1 MPNFASVNILVVE
14 HLSKSFGERILFE
27 DISFGLSH
35 GSKVALVARNGAGKS
50 TLLSIL
56 AGEDTADSGKISFN
70 KSSTVGYLKQEPEFY
85 EHDTIIDHIFK
96 MQTPAMLAVKEYER
110 LLSSAEHQN
119 NEETQAAL
127 QQAMVNIEELKA
139 WDLDARVRTILG
151 KLGLH
156 HIQNK
161 IATLSGG
168 QRRRIALAQLLIES
182 PDVLLMDEPTNHL
195 DVEMVEW
202 LEGYLSAQQKTV
214 LLITHDRYFLDRV
227 CDEIIELD
235 NNKLYHYRGNYEYFL
250 EKKAEREFNLARE
263 TDKAKNLLR
272 TELEWMRKQPKARTT
287 KSKARIDAYY
297 DLKEKASIK
306 TDEQKLQLDMK
317 MSRIGGKVLELKKV
331 YKSFGE
337 KIILNGFDYT
347 FKKGERIGIIGSNG
361 AGKSTF
367 LNMITGKEL
376 ADSGKVNVGE
386 TIVYGYYTQQGL
398 KLNEDKRVIEVV
410 KEIAD
415 VVELNDKSK
424 IRAEQFL
431 ELFMFPPQ
439 MQYTYVSS
447 LSGGEK
453 RRLMLLTVLIKNPNF
468 LILDEPTNDLDLLT
482 LQTLEDYLQFFPGCL
497 IIVSHDRYFMDK
509 LVDHLLVF
517 EGNGHVRDFPGN
529 YSDYRNALDREE
541 KEEKQIEKEN
551 KITVPKERPIQKLT
565 FKEKFELEQLD
576 KRIPELENE
585 KKILEEKLTVTSVH
599 NELIQLSERLGQIS
613 TELDEKSLRW
623 LELQD
628 KAERTG

>member
-235 NNKLYHYRGNYEYFL
+235 NNQLYHYRGNYEYFL

-551 KITVPKERPIQKLT
+551 KITLPKERPVQKLT

>member
-1 MPNFASVNILVVE
+1 MNILSIE
-14 HLSKSFGERILFE
+14 NLTKSFGERVLFE
-27 DISFGLSH
+27 NISLGISL
-35 GSKVALVARNGAGKS
+35 GSKVALVAKNGAGKS

-70 KSSTVGYLKQEPEFY
+70 KSSTLGYLKQEPQFNEL
-85 EHDTIIDHIFK
+85 DSIIDHVFK
-96 MQTPAMLAVKEYER
+96 MNTPAMQAVKEYER
-110 LLSSAEHQN
+110 LLSVTEDESSDMHQQ
-119 NEETQAAL
+119 TL
-127 QQAMVNIEELKA
+127 QEAMERVEELKA
-139 WDLDARVRTILG
+139 WDIDARVKTILG

-156 HIQNK
+156 HIHHK
-161 IATLSGG
+161 INSLSGG

-195 DVEMVEW
+195 DVDMVEW

-227 CDEIIELD
+227 CDEIVELD
-235 NNKLYHYRGNYEYFL
+235 NRQIYHYRGNYEYFL
-250 EKKAEREFNLARE
+250 EKKAEREFNLSRE
-263 TDKAKNLLR
+263 TDKARNLLR
-272 TELEWMRKQPKARTT
+272 KELEWMRKQPKARTT

-297 DLKEKASIK
+297 ELKDKASIK

-317 MSRIGGKVLELKKV
+317 MQRIGGKVLELKKV
-331 YKSFGE
+331 YKSYGAK
-337 KIILNGFDYT
+337 KILSGFDYT

-367 LNMITGKEL
+367 LNLITGKEQV
-376 ADSGKVNVGE
+376 DNGKINVGE
-386 TIVYGYYTQQGL
+386 TIVFGYYTQEGL

-415 VVELNDKSK
+415 MVMLNDKTK

-431 ELFMFPPQ
+431 ELFTFTPQ

-482 LQTLEDYLQFFPGCL
+482 LQTLEDYLQFFAGCL

-509 LVDHLLVF
+509 LVDHLFVV
-517 EGNGHVRDFPGN
+517 EGDGVVRDFPGN
-529 YSDYRNALDREE
+529 HSEYRAQLDIELKTEKQVE
-541 KEEKQIEKEN
+541 KELN
-551 KITVPKERPIQKLT
+551 PRAA
-565 FKEKFELEQLD
+565 KEKSTTKLSYKEKYELEQLD
-576 KRIPELENE
+576 NVIPQLEKE
-585 KKILEEKLTVTSVH
+585 KKLLEEKFTTTSNH
-599 NELIQLSERLGQIS
+599 EELIQLSERLGKIS
-613 TELDEKSLRW
+613 EELDEKSFRW
-623 LELQD
+623 LELQE
-628 KAERTG
+628 KQNPL

>member
-1 MPNFASVNILVVE
+1 
-14 HLSKSFGERILFE
+14 
-27 DISFGLSH
+27 
-35 GSKVALVARNGAGKS
+35 
-50 TLLSIL
+50 
-56 AGEDTADSGKISFN
+56 
-70 KSSTVGYLKQEPEFY
+70 
-85 EHDTIIDHIFK
+85 IIDHIFK

-235 NNKLYHYRGNYEYFL
+235 NNQLFHYRGNYEYFL

-551 KITVPKERPIQKLT
+551 KITVPKERPVQKLT

>member
-235 NNKLYHYRGNYEYFL
+235 NNQLYHYRGNYEYFL

-551 KITVPKERPIQKLT
+551 KITVPKERPVQKLT

>member
-1 MPNFASVNILVVE
+1 
-14 HLSKSFGERILFE
+14 
-27 DISFGLSH
+27 
-35 GSKVALVARNGAGKS
+35 
-50 TLLSIL
+50 
-56 AGEDTADSGKISFN
+56 
-70 KSSTVGYLKQEPEFY
+70 
-85 EHDTIIDHIFK
+85 
-96 MQTPAMLAVKEYER
+96 
-110 LLSSAEHQN
+110 
-119 NEETQAAL
+119 
-127 QQAMVNIEELKA
+127 
-139 WDLDARVRTILG
+139 
-151 KLGLH
+151 
-156 HIQNK
+156 
-161 IATLSGG
+161 
-168 QRRRIALAQLLIES
+168 
-182 PDVLLMDEPTNHL
+182 MDEPTNHL

-202 LEGYLSAQQKTV
+202 LEGYLSVQQKTV

-235 NNKLYHYRGNYEYFL
+235 NNQLFHYRGNYEYFL

-551 KITVPKERPIQKLT
+551 KITLPKERPVQKLT

-628 KAERTG
+628 KAERTS

>member
-119 NEETQAAL
+119 SEETQAAL

>member
-235 NNKLYHYRGNYEYFL
+235 NNQLYHYRGNYEYFL

-551 KITVPKERPIQKLT
+551 KITLPKERPVQKLT

-585 KKILEEKLTVTSVH
+585 KKLLEEKLTVTSVH

>member
-1 MPNFASVNILVVE
+1 MNILVVE
-14 HLSKSFGERILFE
+14 HLTKTFGERVLFE

-35 GSKVALVARNGAGKS
+35 GSKVGLVAKNGAGKS

-70 KSSTVGYLKQEPEFY
+70 KSSTVGYLKQEPQFNES
-85 EHDTIIDHIFK
+85 DTIIDHIFK

-110 LLSSAEHQN
+110 LLSLAEDQN
-119 NEETQAAL
+119 SDRTQEAL
-127 QQAMVNIEELKA
+127 QQAMVRIEELKA
-139 WDLDARVRTILG
+139 WDLDARVKTILG

-156 HIQNK
+156 HIHHT

-227 CDEIIELD
+227 CEEIIELD
-235 NNKLYHYRGNYEYFL
+235 NNQLYHYRGDYEYFL

-272 TELEWMRKQPKARTT
+272 TELEWIRKQPKARTT

-297 DLKEKASIK
+297 ELKEKASVK
-306 TDEQKLQLDMK
+306 TEEQKLQLDMK

-337 KIILNGFDYT
+337 KKILSGFDYT
-347 FKKGERIGIIGSNG
+347 FKKGERIGIIGKNG

-367 LNMITGKEL
+367 LNIITGKEP
-376 ADSGKVNVGE
+376 ADSGKVNVGD
-386 TIVYGYYTQQGL
+386 TIVYGYYTQEGL
-398 KLNEDKRVIEVV
+398 QLNEDKRVIEVV

-439 MQYTYVSS
+439 MQYTYVSA

-497 IIVSHDRYFMDK
+497 LIVSHDRYFMDK
-509 LVDHLLVF
+509 LVDHLFVF
-517 EGNGHVRDFPGN
+517 EGNGIVRDFPGN
-529 YSDYRNALDREE
+529 YSDYRRTLELEE
-541 KEEKQIEKEN
+541 KEERLSEKEN
-551 KITVPKERPIQKLT
+551 KPQAIKEKSQNKLSY
-565 FKEKFELEQLD
+565 KEKFELEQLD
-576 KRIPELENE
+576 KLIPQLEAE
-585 KKILEEKLTVTSVH
+585 KKMIEEKLTGTSNH
-599 NELIQLSERLGQIS
+599 EELIQMSERLGKIS
-613 TELDEKSLRW
+613 TELDEKGMRW
-623 LELQD
+623 LELQ
-628 KAERTG
+628 ERAGQG

>member
-1 MPNFASVNILVVE
+1 MPNFAPVNILVVE

-70 KSSTVGYLKQEPEFY
+70 KSSTVGYLKQEPEFN

-235 NNKLYHYRGNYEYFL
+235 NNQLFHYRGNYEYFL

-551 KITVPKERPIQKLT
+551 KITVPKERPVQKLT

>member
-119 NEETQAAL
+119 SEETQAAL

-235 NNKLYHYRGNYEYFL
+235 NKQLYHYRGNYEYFL

-551 KITVPKERPIQKLT
+551 KITVPKERPVQKLT

>member
-119 NEETQAAL
+119 SEETQAAL

-235 NNKLYHYRGNYEYFL
+235 NNQLYHYRGNYEYFL

>member
-1 MPNFASVNILVVE
+1 MPIFARVNVLLVE
-14 HLSKSFGERILFE
+14 HLTKTFGERVLFE

-35 GSKVALVARNGAGKS
+35 GSKVGLVAKNGAGKS

-56 AGEDTADSGKISFN
+56 AGIDHADSGKISFN
-70 KSSTVGYLKQEPEFY
+70 KSFTVGYLQQEPVFNEA
-85 EHDTIIDHIFK
+85 DSIIDHIFK
-96 MQTPAMLAVKEYER
+96 MNSPAMQAVKEYER
-110 LLSSAEHQN
+110 LLSISDEDHSEPIQ
-119 NEETQAAL
+119 QQL
-127 QQAMVNIEELKA
+127 QQAMASVEELKA
-139 WDLDARVRTILG
+139 WDLDARVKTILG

-156 HIQNK
+156 HIHYR

-227 CDEIIELD
+227 CEQIIELD
-235 NNKLYHYRGNYEYFL
+235 NHQLYHYDGDYEYFL
-250 EKKAEREFNLARE
+250 EKKAEREFNLSRE

-272 TELEWMRKQPKARTT
+272 KELEWMRKQPKARTT

-297 DLKEKASIK
+297 DLKEKASVKI
-306 TDEQKLQLDMK
+306 DDQKLQLDMK

-331 YKSFGE
+331 YKTFGD
-337 KIILNGFDYT
+337 KKILNGFDYT

-361 AGKSTF
+361 TGKSTF
-367 LNMITGKEL
+367 LNIITGKAT
-376 ADSGKVNVGE
+376 ADSGKVNVGD
-386 TIVYGYYTQQGL
+386 TIIYGYYTQDGL
-398 KLNEDKRVIEVV
+398 QLSEDKRVIEVV
-410 KEIAD
+410 KDIAD
-415 VVELNDKSK
+415 MVELNDKTK

-431 ELFMFPPQ
+431 ELFMFTPQ

-509 LVDHLLVF
+509 LVDHLFVF
-517 EGNGHVRDFPGN
+517 EGNGAVRDFPGN
-529 YSDYRNALDREE
+529 YSEYRTWKDKQDKELKAVEQKVKPQVIQE
-541 KEEKQIEKEN
+541 KPQN
-551 KITVPKERPIQKLT
+551 KLSY
-565 FKEKFELEQLD
+565 KEKFELEQLD
-576 KRIPELENE
+576 KLIPQLEEE
-585 KKILEEKLTVTSVH
+585 KKQIEEKLALSSSH
-599 NELIQLSERLGQIS
+599 EELIKMSERLGQIS
-613 TELDEKSLRW
+613 NEIDEKGLRW
-623 LELQD
+623 LELQEKKD
-628 KAERTG
+628 QG

>member
-1 MPNFASVNILVVE
+1 MNILVVE

-235 NNKLYHYRGNYEYFL
+235 NNQLYHYRGNYEYFL